1 MNRRTFIS
9 SAAGLV
15 TLAACKREPQFARV
29 DAALAPLI
37 PSSTLA
43 LAGLRLDRLRDTP
56 FYRRYVEGKQIS
68 MLEEIQAQTGLDPRK
83 DIWEIVLAYRG
94 QQKAPLAFI
103 RGKFGGEFGRE
114 PNFDRTKFR
123 TLSHKGYYILT
134 PGEGAGVLF
143 MNTGAAVAGKI
154 EDLMQVI
161 DVRDDSKEQPPEGLL
176 ELVKTLPGSA
186 HFWMA
191 AEQGAAL
198 LPAMPS
204 EGNFA
209 NLGRMAQ
216 ATREVT
222 MFADLKDGM
231 RARLKAVYADPQSA
245 KMALD
250 FVKGMIGLARLKTP
264 DGEADLLKLFDG
276 VRPLL
281 KETALEIEFVQP
293 FELMDRVISLAAGL
307 RRPDSSTPRPR

>member
-9 SAAGLV
+9 SASGLA

-56 FYRRYVEGKQIS
+56 FYRRYVEGKQIA

-94 QQKAPLAFI
+94 QEKAPLAFI

-114 PNFDRTKFR
+114 PSFDRTKFR
-123 TLSHKGYYILT
+123 TLNHKGYYILT
-134 PGEGAGVLF
+134 PGEGAGVMF

-154 EDLMQVI
+154 EDLMRVI
-161 DVRDDSKEQPPEGLL
+161 DARDDSKEQPPGGLL
-176 ELVKTLPGSA
+176 ELVKTLPGSS
-186 HFWMA
+186 HIWMA

-222 MFADLKDGM
+222 MYADLKDGM
-231 RARLKAVYADPQSA
+231 RAQLKAVYADPQSA

-264 DGEADLLKLFDG
+264 DGEADLLRLFDG
-276 VRPLL
+276 VSPSL
-281 KETALEIEFVQP
+281 KESTLEIAVVEP

>member
-9 SAAGLV
+9 SAAGLA
-15 TLAACKREPQFARV
+15 TMAACKREPQFARV
-29 DAALAPLI
+29 DVALAPLI

-56 FYRRYVEGKQIS
+56 FYRRYVEGKKIA

-103 RGKFGGEFGRE
+103 RGKFGGQFGQE
-114 PNFDRTKFR
+114 PTFDRTKFR
-123 TLSHKGYYILT
+123 TLNHKGYYILT
-134 PGEGAGVLF
+134 PGQGAGVLF
-143 MNTGAAVAGKI
+143 MNTGAAVAGKL
-154 EDLMQVI
+154 EDLMRVI
-161 DVRDDSKEQPPEGLL
+161 DARDDSKEQPPVGLL
-176 ELVKTLPGSA
+176 ELVKTMPGTA

-222 MFADLKDGM
+222 MYADLKDGM
-231 RARLKAVYADPQSA
+231 RAQLKAVYADPQSA
-245 KMALD
+245 KMAHD

-276 VRPLL
+276 VRPLI
-281 KETALEIEFVQP
+281 KESTLEVEVVQP